1 MGWLIVLALGPTV
14 RTVGRAGFLWLLAGG
29 VAYTVGAVLYAIGKR
44 KRYFHSVFHIFVLLG
59 SALQAV
65 CILFFV
71 L

>member
-1 MGWLIVLALGPTV
+1 MLALGPTV

-29 VAYTVGAVLYAIGKR
+29 VAYTIGAVLYGIGKKR
-44 KRYFHSVFHIFVLLG
+44 KYFHSVFHVFVLLG

-65 CILFFV
+65 CILRYV